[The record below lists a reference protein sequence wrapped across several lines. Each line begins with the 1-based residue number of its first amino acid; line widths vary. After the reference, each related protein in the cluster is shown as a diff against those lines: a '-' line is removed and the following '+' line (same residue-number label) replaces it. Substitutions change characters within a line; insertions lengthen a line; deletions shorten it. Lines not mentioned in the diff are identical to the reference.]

1 MKNHHQTSKLVA
13 YIPGRYIIRTKS
25 ATQMLIFNE
34 NHAKSDLATVRKSTP
49 KRYILDDFWGVWE
62 PTNSPR
68 LQVIV
73 DINGNQL
80 LQRNAIVRELVGGQK
95 GRPDS

>member
-1 MKNHHQTSKLVA
+1 M
-13 YIPGRYIIRTKS
+13 YIQGIYITRAKS
-25 ATQMLIFNE
+25 TIQMLIFNE
-34 NHAKSDLATVRKSTP
+34 NHAESDLATVRKSTP
-49 KRYILDDFWGVWE
+49 KRYILDDFWGDWE

-68 LQVIV
+68 LQITV
-73 DINGNQL
+73 DIKENQL

>member
-1 MKNHHQTSKLVA
+1 MRNHHQNSKLVV
-13 YIPGRYIIRTKS
+13 YIQGIYITRAKS
-25 ATQMLIFNE
+25 TIQMLIFIE
-34 NHAKSDLATVRKSTP
+34 NHAEIDLAAVRKGTP
-49 KRYILDDFWGVWE
+49 KRYILHDFWGVWE

-73 DINGNQL
+73 DIKGNQL
-80 LQRNAIVRELVGGQK
+80 SQRNAIVRELVGGQK